1 MIMTGKTNTV
11 KAYISAI
18 DIVLNFD
25 SNVVSTSL
33 EPSRKIRFQVLKI
46 GTLKRTCVYCDLQA
60 KRDECGYAI

>member
-1 MIMTGKTNTV
+1 MTGKTNTL

-33 EPSRKIRFQVLKI
+33 EPSRKIRFQVLKMNTALWTSNNLNI
-46 GTLKRTCVYCDLQA
+46 SEVC
-60 KRDECGYAI
+60 